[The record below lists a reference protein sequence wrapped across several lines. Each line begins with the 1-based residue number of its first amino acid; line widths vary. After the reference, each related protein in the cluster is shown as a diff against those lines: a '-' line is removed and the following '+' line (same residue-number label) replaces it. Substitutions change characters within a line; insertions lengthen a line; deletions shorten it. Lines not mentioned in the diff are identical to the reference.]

1 MKKRLALI
9 GSKEFAQQIRGFAE
23 KTGEFMVVGY
33 FDDFEENGTIIEGL
47 PVLGA
52 RKDIVDVYNNNL
64 FDVIFLAAGYN
75 NFEFRDNAFSELK
88 GKVPFANIVMPDAE
102 LSETMSLGEGIFIGT
117 KTYFGE
123 NVRIDDNVFIHG
135 HTFISHDN
143 IIGSHTYISGRFTTA
158 GFVNIGKRNFFGI
171 CAIVSDH
178 ISTCDDVWIGLGSIV
193 AKKIKKPGR
202 YISQNVLLT
211 KID

>member
-1 MKKRLALI
+1 MKKLALI

-23 KTGEFMVVGY
+23 KTGEFIVVGY
-33 FDDFEENGTIIEGL
+33 FDDFEKQGTIIDGL

-52 RKDIVDVYNNNL
+52 RKDIVDAYNNYK
-64 FDVIFLAAGYN
+64 FDEVFLAAGYN
-75 NFEFRDNAFSELK
+75 NFKFRDNAFSELK
-88 GKVPFANIVMPDAE
+88 GRVPFANIIMPDAE
-102 LSETMSLGEGIFIGT
+102 LSDTASLGEGVFIGT

-123 NVRIDDNVFIHG
+123 NVQIDDNVFIHG

-143 IIGSHTYISGRFTTA
+143 VIGSHTYISGRLTTA

-171 CAIVSDH
+171 GAIVSDH

-193 AKKIKKPGR
+193 AKKIKRPGK

>member
-1 MKKRLALI
+1 MKRLALI
-9 GSKEFAQQIRGFAE
+9 GSKEFAQQIRNFAE
-23 KTGEFMVVGY
+23 KTGHFTVVGY
-33 FDDFEENGTIIEGL
+33 FDDFEDKGTIIENL
-47 PVLGA
+47 PVLGT
-52 RKDIVDVYNNNL
+52 RQDIIEL
-64 FDVIFLAAGYN
+64 FSNDIFDEIFLAAGYN
-75 NFEFRDNAFSELK
+75 NFEFREKAFNELK
-88 GKVPFANIVMPDAE
+88 GKVPFANIIMPDAE
-102 LSETMSLGEGIFIGT
+102 LSETTYLGEGIFIGT

>member
-1 MKKRLALI
+1 MKKLALI

-23 KTGEFMVVGY
+23 KTGEFIVVGY
-33 FDDFEENGTIIEGL
+33 FDDFEKQGTRIDGL

-52 RKDIVDVYNNNL
+52 RKDIVDAYNNYK
-64 FDVIFLAAGYN
+64 FDEVFLAAGYN
-75 NFEFRDNAFSELK
+75 NFKFRDNAFSELK
-88 GKVPFANIVMPDAE
+88 GRVPFANIIMPDAE
-102 LSETMSLGEGIFIGT
+102 LSDTTSLGEGVFIGT

-123 NVRIDDNVFIHG
+123 NVQIDDNVFIHG

-143 IIGSHTYISGRFTTA
+143 VIGSHTYISGRLTTA

-171 CAIVSDH
+171 GAIVSDH

-193 AKKIKKPGR
+193 AKKIKRPGK

>member
-1 MKKRLALI
+1 MKKLALI

-23 KTGEFMVVGY
+23 KTGEFIVVGY
-33 FDDFEENGTIIEGL
+33 FDDFEKQGTIIDGL

-52 RKDIVDVYNNNL
+52 RKDIVDAYNNYK
-64 FDVIFLAAGYN
+64 FDEVFLAAGYN
-75 NFEFRDNAFSELK
+75 NFKFRDNAFSELK
-88 GKVPFANIVMPDAE
+88 GRVPFANIIMPDAE
-102 LSETMSLGEGIFIGT
+102 LSDTTSLGEGVFIGT

-123 NVRIDDNVFIHG
+123 NVQIDDNVFIHG

-143 IIGSHTYISGRFTTA
+143 VIGSHTYISGRLTTA

-171 CAIVSDH
+171 GAIVSDH

-193 AKKIKKPGR
+193 AKKIKRPGK

>member
-1 MKKRLALI
+1 MKRLALI

-23 KTGEFMVVGY
+23 KTGDFRVVGY
-33 FDDFEENGTIIEGL
+33 FDDFEKQGTIIEGL
-47 PVLGA
+47 PVIGS
-52 RKDIVDVYNNNL
+52 RKDIVDVYSSNK
-64 FDVIFLAAGYN
+64 FDEIFIAAGYN
-75 NFEFRDNAFSELK
+75 NFEFRDKAFSELK
-88 GKVPFANIVMPDAE
+88 GEVPFANIIMPDAE
-102 LSETMSLGEGIFIGT
+102 LSETTSLGEGVFIGT

-143 IIGSHTYISGRFTTA
+143 VIGSHTYISGRLTTA

-171 CAIVSDH
+171 GAIVSDH

-193 AKKIKKPGR
+193 AKRIKKPGK
-202 YISQNVLLT
+202 YISQNILLT